1 MKRTNKNP
9 VVQTK
14 NIIQKPK
21 AIEKPN
27 MVDIKPVIIGHQK
40 TSHKL
45 SKTVTQAEKVSLG
58 GFGKSCSNFYIVIQ
72 RKMKIC

>member
-1 MKRTNKNP
+1 
-9 VVQTK
+9 
-14 NIIQKPK
+14 
-21 AIEKPN
+21 

-45 SKTVTQAEKVSLG
+45 SKTVTQTEKVSLG
-58 GFGKSCSNFYIVIQ
+58 GFGKSSSNFYIVIQ